1 MKSFGSFLVASAVF
15 AFALLGSLSSMMAQA
30 PSPAVMFHSPSVKEN
45 DDKSTYTVTLSWQN
59 GMVTSA
65 NPLAESYNIY
75 RAWGFGE
82 NDSEYSMVGTVN
94 MATPAD
100 PNKWTFT
107 DNQVKKGV
115 YTYYVRAVAASV
127 EGERSPG
134 YFVVC
139 PARYCI
145 GPDQRFQFTTTPNTF
160 ALPGEKYTYN
170 AVAEHPSIRIW
181 GFIRYQLVE
190 GPDGMTIDNKSGE
203 LTWDIPKDA
212 SGQISIKIKSYM
224 QEYEAD
230 TTILYQEW
238 TLRLAEPFEV
248 KQLAS
253 GVKEEAVVN
262 SSVFPNPSEN
272 MLHFSF
278 TAASGKAS
286 ISVVTMLGITVLS
299 EEHEL
304 ANGQNSIDINTINL
318 PVGSYFVRVNSGT
331 KESILP
337 FVVAR

>member
-1 MKSFGSFLVASAVF
+1 MKSLGSFLVASAVF
-15 AFALLGSLSSMMAQA
+15 AFALFGSLASMMAQA

-45 DDKSTYTVTLSWQN
+45 DDKSTYTVTLTWQN
-59 GMVTSA
+59 GQVTSS

-82 NDSEYSMVGTVN
+82 NDNEYSMVGTVN

-100 PNKWTFT
+100 PNKWTYT

-127 EGERSPG
+127 EGVPSPG

-170 AVAEHPSIRIW
+170 AVAEHPSIRVW
-181 GFIRYQLVE
+181 GFIRYQMVE
-190 GPDGMTIDNKSGE
+190 GPEGMTIDNKSGE
-203 LTWDIPKDA
+203 LTWDIPSDA
-212 SGQISIKIKSYM
+212 AGQVKIKIRSYM
-224 QEYEAD
+224 QEYKAD

-238 TLRLAEPFEV
+238 TLRVAEPFEV
-248 KQLAS
+248 QQLVS
-253 GVKEEAVVN
+253 GVKEAAVTNTLVA
-262 SSVFPNPSEN
+262 PNPSDTR
-272 MLHFSF
+272 LHLTF
-278 TAASGKAS
+278 ASELNRATVS
-286 ISVVTMLGITVLS
+286 IVSMLGVTLMS
-299 EEHEL
+299 EEHSFTS
-304 ANGQNSIDINTINL
+304 GQNSIDISTANL
-318 PVGSYFVRVNSGT
+318 SAGSYFIKVNSGT
-331 KESILP
+331 KESVIP